1 MQFKIT
7 KIIKLI
13 QFQIIHL
20 KSIKASPH
28 QISLG
33 MVIGIW
39 VNFIPIVGVHILL
52 ALGISYI
59 FRANLI
65 AALSSVLITGTP
77 IIFPFFWF
85 TSWYIGSFFISES
98 DLNLELL
105 DYSSIIKYVTDYF
118 TEMLLGSIILFP
130 VIIITLYFPLKFLV
144 NSWQINNLNKK
155 MLRNK

>member
-7 KIIKLI
+7 KIFKLI
-13 QFQIIHL
+13 SVQIKHL

-28 QISLG
+28 EISLG

-39 VNFIPIVGVHILL
+39 VNFIPIVGIHILL

-59 FRANLI
+59 FRANMI
-65 AALSSVLITGTP
+65 ASLSAVLITGTP

-85 TSWYIGSFFISES
+85 ASWYVGSFFMLESNISIG
-98 DLNLELL
+98 LL
-105 DYSSIIKYVTDYF
+105 DYSNIIKYVTDYF
-118 TEMLLGSIILFP
+118 TEMLLGSIVLLP
-130 VIIITLYFPLKFLV
+130 VVMITLYFPLKLLV